1 MGPRVSVIIP
11 IYNVERY
18 IAECIESLLH
28 QTFTDFEAICVD
40 SGSSDRSIEI
50 AREVAGDDSRFV
62 FTESGDNGQSVARN
76 RALDMVRGEYLL
88 NLDSDDYYVSDT
100 LERLVKE
107 SDASSLDMLYFS
119 AKTFY
124 ETDDLSRTNPERQDN
139 RPDIPGVLSGPDM
152 YVQMEKTGAF
162 RPSACMFMFKRSLV
176 EEAGL
181 RFVDWERC
189 GYRKCGTVQLLAHI
203 LPVDRMASFM
213 EAGEC
218 RPGKIVLK
226 IAAGKTDIFSEVEGR
241 VGVRPLVYPSAV
253 KVIAHCPEDFM
264 AERLLLLLWEEAPQ
278 RCGIRLRLCTQLLN
292 KGDQGCLQ
300 FFKQTVNLLPGGSL
314 FPFVHEPGYRIS
326 GEAHAA
332 DQFLL
337 VGEFLLHIRKG
348 HGVVVFR
355 PGFRP
360 YMFCL
365 KIMGGVCGIEVFRH
379 SDKPVKAAPRFSHHG
394 LKHAVFDRC
403 RLQLLQKRLHLS
415 GCLQRV
421 DLSSQKAHLS
431 PAVFSGILRHR
442 DPHVPGERLADVVEI
457 VDLLHESAE
466 LLFGSVI
473 HVSPV
478 LCPV

>member
-181 RFVDWERC
+181 RFV
-189 GYRKCGTVQLLAHI
+189 
-203 LPVDRMASFM
+203 
-213 EAGEC
+213 
-218 RPGKIVLK
+218 
-226 IAAGKTDIFSEVEGR
+226 EG
-241 VGVRPLVYPSAV
+241 
-253 KVIAHCPEDFM
+253 I
-264 AERLLLLLWEEAPQ
+264 
-278 RCGIRLRLCTQLLN
+278 I
-292 KGDQGCLQ
+292 
-300 FFKQTVNLLPGGSL
+300 
-314 FPFVHEPGYRIS
+314 HE
-326 GEAHAA
+326 
-332 DQFLL
+332 
-337 VGEFLLHIRKG
+337 
-348 HGVVVFR
+348 
-355 PGFRP
+355 
-360 YMFCL
+360 
-365 KIMGGVCGIEVFRH
+365 
-379 SDKPVKAAPRFSHHG
+379 
-394 LKHAVFDRC
+394 
-403 RLQLLQKRLHLS
+403 
-415 GCLQRV
+415 
-421 DLSSQKAHLS
+421 
-431 PAVFSGILRHR
+431 
-442 DPHVPGERLADVVEI
+442 
-457 VDLLHESAE
+457 DLLFTMMIVPLAKKTAFLNETF
-466 LLFGSVI
+466 LFS
-473 HVSPV
+473 SR
-478 LCPV
+478 